1 MTDELE
7 VLQLLDGLLGEAD
20 EYGILLDEL
29 VVTCCQP
36 QRCFQGHCEAADE
49 NVFLS

>member
-7 VLQLLDGLLGEAD
+7 VLQLFDGLLGEAD

-29 VVTCCQP
+29 VVPCCQP
-36 QRCFQGHCEAADE
+36 QHCFQGHCEAGDE
-49 NVFLS
+49 DVFSS